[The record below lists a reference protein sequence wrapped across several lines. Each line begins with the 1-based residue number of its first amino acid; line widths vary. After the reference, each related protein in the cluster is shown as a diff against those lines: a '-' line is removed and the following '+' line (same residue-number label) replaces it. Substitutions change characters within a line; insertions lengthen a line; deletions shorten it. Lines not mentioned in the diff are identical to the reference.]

1 MMKNDEKKVAELKE
15 IRATLKT
22 KRITT
27 IELAKQLH
35 MDSANL
41 SDYLFFR
48 KFPTEQLISEII
60 DAIHKIELVV
70 LIPEKEISKPHEE
83 VQEFPIFSDD
93 SETNSEEM
101 NENMT
106 SFEYSVTPLKLGDKI
121 KNIRIKLSLSQEDL
135 AALLKPPVAV
145 DTVKFWENNF
155 GVPLLDYCVQISDL
169 GVVTLDWLLK
179 D

>member
-1 MMKNDEKKVAELKE
+1 
-15 IRATLKT
+15 
-22 KRITT
+22 
-27 IELAKQLH
+27 
-35 MDSANL
+35 
-41 SDYLFFR
+41 
-48 KFPTEQLISEII
+48 
-60 DAIHKIELVV
+60 
-70 LIPEKEISKPHEE
+70 
-83 VQEFPIFSDD
+83 
-93 SETNSEEM
+93 M